1 MAGDA
6 MKTLMAP
13 MDKMMANMP
22 MKTTGNP
29 DADFLLMMIPHHQ
42 SAIEMAQVELQAGK
56 DDATRAKAQQI
67 IDTQKAE
74 IAEMQSILKS
84 FGVAAAPVN

>member
-1 MAGDA
+1 MTSMAGDA

-42 SAIEMAQVELQAGK
+42 SAIEMAQVE
-56 DDATRAKAQQI
+56 
-67 IDTQKAE
+67 
-74 IAEMQSILKS
+74 
-84 FGVAAAPVN
+84 